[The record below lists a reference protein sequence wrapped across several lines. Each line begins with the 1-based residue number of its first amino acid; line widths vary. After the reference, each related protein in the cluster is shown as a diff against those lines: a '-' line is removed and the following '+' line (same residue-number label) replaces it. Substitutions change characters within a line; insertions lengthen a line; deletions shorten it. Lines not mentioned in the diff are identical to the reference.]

1 MKANTVTHAM
11 TVDVEDY
18 YHVAAFANVIKPAEW
33 TQWPSRVEENT
44 DKLLQLFDD
53 AGIKIT
59 FFILGWVAERYP
71 ELVKRIHAQGHEI
84 ASHGYSHQLI
94 YKQTPDIFREETA
107 RSKEILEGIIHT
119 PVTGYRAASYSI
131 TRKSL
136 WALDILADLGF
147 TWDSSIFPT
156 RHDNYGIPGSPEQP
170 YTIIT
175 NSGARLKEFPL
186 TTAKVLGQ
194 AIPAAGGGYFRQ
206 YPYVLS
212 RWLFE
217 RASLN
222 QSKPQIFYLHPWE
235 IDPDQPR
242 IPNASWFSRFR
253 HYTNLKR
260 CLPRL
265 ERMIDD
271 FQFGT
276 ISQSLGSVVIEQ
288 TLTIQDLAGQQE
300 NLTITKL
307 AMDSGR
313 RDK

>member
-1 MKANTVTHAM
+1 MKNKSITHAM

-18 YHVAAFANVIKPAEW
+18 YHVAAFAKVISPADW
-33 TQWPSRVEENT
+33 DKWPSRVEANT
-44 DKLLQLFDD
+44 NKLLQLFDD
-53 AGIKIT
+53 SNIKIT

-71 ELVKRIHAQGHEI
+71 ELVKTIRKQGHEI

-94 YKQTPDIFREETA
+94 YTQTPEVFHAETVK
-107 RSKEILEGIIHT
+107 SKQILEDLGQA

-136 WALDILADLGF
+136 WALDTLAELGF

-156 RHDNYGIPGSPEQP
+156 RHDNYGIPGSPEEP
-170 YTIIT
+170 YRIT
-175 NSGARLKEFPL
+175 TRNGAALVEFPL
-186 TTAKVLGQ
+186 TTAKVFGQ
-194 AIPAAGGGYFRQ
+194 SIPAAGGGYFRQ
-206 YPYVLS
+206 YPYALS

-222 QSKPQIFYLHPWE
+222 QTKPQIFYLHPWE
-235 IDPDQPR
+235 IDPNQPR
-242 IPNASWFSRFR
+242 VPNASWFSNFR

-265 ERMIDD
+265 EHMIND

-276 ISQSLGSVVIEQ
+276 ISQSLGSVAIDK
-288 TLTIQDLAGQQE
+288 TLHINDL
-300 NLTITKL
+300 LT
-307 AMDSGR
+307 D
-313 RDK
+313 

>member
-1 MKANTVTHAM
+1 MKNRSVTHAM

-18 YHVAAFANVIKPAEW
+18 YHVAAFAKVISPAEW
-33 TQWPSRVEENT
+33 DNWPSRVEANT
-44 DKLLQLFDD
+44 NKLLQLFDD
-53 AGIKIT
+53 SNIKIT

-71 ELVKRIHAQGHEI
+71 ELVKSIRKQGHEI

-94 YKQTPDIFREETA
+94 YTQTPDVFRSETIK
-107 RSKEILEGIIHT
+107 SKQILEDLGQA
-119 PVTGYRAASYSI
+119 PVIGYRAASYSI

-136 WALDILADLGF
+136 WALDTLAELGF

-156 RHDNYGIPGSPEQP
+156 RHDNYGIPGSPEEP
-170 YTIIT
+170 YRIIT
-175 NSGARLKEFPL
+175 KNGAVLTEFPL

-194 AIPAAGGGYFRQ
+194 SIPAAGGGYFRQ
-206 YPYVLS
+206 YPYLLS

-242 IPNASWFSRFR
+242 VPNASWFSNFR

-265 ERMIDD
+265 EQMIKD
-271 FQFGT
+271 FEFGT
-276 ISQSLGSVVIEQ
+276 INQSLGSTTISK
-288 TLTIQDLAGQQE
+288 TLDIKDL
-300 NLTITKL
+300 
-307 AMDSGR
+307 
-313 RDK
+313 

>member
-1 MKANTVTHAM
+1 MNKSNITHAM

-18 YHVAAFANVIKPAEW
+18 YHVAAFAKVIDPNDWDK
-33 TQWPSRVEENT
+33 WPSRVEANT
-44 DKLLQLFDD
+44 HRLLQLFDD
-53 AGIKIT
+53 ANIKIT

-71 ELVKRIHAQGHEI
+71 DLVKSIRAQGHEI

-94 YKQTPDIFREETA
+94 YKQSPEIFRAETA
-107 RSKEILEGIIHT
+107 KSKQILEDLGQTPII
-119 PVTGYRAASYSI
+119 GYRAASYSI

-136 WALDILADLGF
+136 WALDILAELGF

-156 RHDNYGIPGSPEQP
+156 RHDNYGIPGSPEEP
-170 YTIIT
+170 YRIIT
-175 NSGARLKEFPL
+175 SSGTSLLEFPL
-186 TTAKVLGQ
+186 TTAKVMGQ

-206 YPYVLS
+206 YPYALS
-212 RWLFE
+212 KWLFE

-235 IDPDQPR
+235 IDPEQPR
-242 IPNASWFSRFR
+242 VPNASWFSNFR

-265 ERMIDD
+265 ERMIVD

-276 ISQSLGSVVIEQ
+276 MSQCLHSRDVNIALTLEQ
-288 TLTIQDLAGQQE
+288 LSAP
-300 NLTITKL
+300 
-307 AMDSGR
+307 R
-313 RDK
+313 

>member
-1 MKANTVTHAM
+1 MKMQSITHAM

-18 YHVAAFANVIKPAEW
+18 YHVAAFNKAINPADW
-33 TQWPSRVEENT
+33 HKWPSRVEANT
-44 DKLLQLFDD
+44 HTLLQLFDD
-53 AGIKIT
+53 SQIKIT

-71 ELVKRIHAQGHEI
+71 ELVKTIRAQGHEI

-94 YKQTPDIFREETA
+94 YKQDQQVFREETA
-107 RSKEILEGIIHT
+107 KSKHILEDLAQL
-119 PVTGYRAASYSI
+119 PVVGYRAASYSI

-156 RHDNYGIPGSPEQP
+156 RHDNYGIPGSPEEP
-170 YTIIT
+170 YKIIT
-175 NSGARLKEFPL
+175 NSGAVLTEFPL
-186 TTAKVLGQ
+186 TTAKVFGQ
-194 AIPAAGGGYFRQ
+194 SVPAAGGGYFRQ
-206 YPYVLS
+206 YPYALS

-217 RASLN
+217 RASLE
-222 QSKPQIFYLHPWE
+222 QTKPQIFYLHPWE

-242 IPNASWFSRFR
+242 VPNASWFSNFR

-265 ERMIDD
+265 ERMIGD

-276 ISQSLGSVVIEQ
+276 ISQSLGSAKVTKELRIA
-288 TLTIQDLAGQQE
+288 DLAKDE
-300 NLTITKL
+300 PH
-307 AMDSGR
+307 AR
-313 RDK
+313 